1 MKLIPTTNKEE
12 AKSEAGGIL
21 VMLDE
26 SSFSG
31 FDGSERI
38 AVQVWSSSLVKL
50 STVVPSVIV

>member
-12 AKSEAGGIL
+12 AKSVVGGIL
-21 VMLDE
+21 EMLDE

-38 AVQVWSSSLVKL
+38 VLQY
-50 STVVPSVIV
+50 